1 MIRSVQYGCETI
13 RFETL
18 FLSTRKTLAIEVHP
32 DQRVLVRAPA
42 GCPERVIAE
51 RVHRR
56 AAWILKQ
63 IAAFRQYEPRMPT
76 RRYISG
82 ETHFFLGRQYRLKVA
97 TGHEAG
103 VGLTR
108 SQLQVTVPRGQEPR
122 RVRSLLDAWYRER
135 ARELFIQVLA
145 DRLQAMPSVRPPRIV
160 VRALRCRWGTC
171 RPPER

>member
-1 MIRSVQYGCETI
+1 VIRSVQYGCETI